1 MGPLLAPVDDVFR
14 DDTPMPSGLTW
25 TEYYREATIP
35 WQFLSRECQEFLE
48 RLPLLNRLVR
58 QYGAPMHVIVATDPR
73 GMVGSPTEIRWPGW
87 TDVRLRRIMAEDDG
101 AGDSERV
108 AEVQLQERGRRH
120 APITVD
126 LDDFVFALRL
136 LGRPYAQR

>member
-1 MGPLLAPVDDVFR
+1 
-14 DDTPMPSGLTW
+14 
-25 TEYYREATIP
+25 
-35 WQFLSRECQEFLE
+35 
-48 RLPLLNRLVR
+48 
-58 QYGAPMHVIVATDPR
+58 MHVIVATDPR